1 MLLKFLFP
9 KECFSCS
16 KNGYFLCPACK
27 QRLKTIHFQ
36 VCPVCLK
43 SNFLGRTHNLCSSPK
58 SLDGVFCLFY
68 YRSFVGKMVKSLK
81 YYHLKEVK
89 DTLVDIVV
97 SNLKKQTILSYWQKN
112 DFSILSIPLFP
123 ARFLW
128 RGFNQS
134 QVLAQGVGDKLGLE
148 VLDEDVL
155 IRTRWTLAQA
165 GLEAER
171 RKRNL
176 KNVFTIND
184 KKAIKGKRIIIFDDV
199 WTTGATLKEAAKI
212 LKFAGAKEVWGLVIC
227 R

>member
-97 SNLKKQTILSYWQKN
+97 SNLKKQTILSIGRKTIFQFCQFPYFRL
-112 DFSILSIPLFP
+112 DFCGGGLIKV
-123 ARFLW
+123 RFWL
-128 RGFNQS
+128 R
-134 QVLAQGVGDKLGLE
+134 VLG
-148 VLDEDVL
+148 
-155 IRTRWTLAQA
+155 
-165 GLEAER
+165 
-171 RKRNL
+171 
-176 KNVFTIND
+176 IN
-184 KKAIKGKRIIIFDDV
+184 
-199 WTTGATLKEAAKI
+199 
-212 LKFAGAKEVWGLVIC
+212 
-227 R
+227 